1 MANNKNDISSP
12 CIKVCRLAPNTG
24 ICVGCFRTIQE
35 ISAWGHLTQEE
46 RKNILVRLEERK
58 GHEKTQQS

>member
-1 MANNKNDISSP
+1 MSFGT
-12 CIKVCRLAPNTG
+12 NTG